1 MRLGLLSIIQ
11 GLIISST
18 LLGNISSIEN
28 NFTYSFI
35 VLNQDTTFEDS
46 ISIISKSSIPRAK
59 VKSPLNSMLYSA
71 VLPGLGQTY
80 MGKWKRGLIY
90 LALDA
95 VSAGYLYQNNKRAEE
110 RKKEYE
116 SNAAEHWDFATW
128 IHDYYK
134 WYQYDY
140 ENPESEWNSIREVF
154 VNNTDEYCID
164 PPYCYIDIWDHSHSV
179 KFLYNTN
186 TISSN
191 SDDFQE
197 IFEELCGNSSID
209 AQCSN
214 TIQELEDIISQN
226 SVDVIEDHH
235 FYEGIQK
242 YDMFFAG
249 WVDNEDVEVTDGGNN
264 NNVTSP
270 YKKSYQKIYTDYN
283 YIKKLAGR
291 GGKFMLINRFVS
303 MIDGLFLAKK
313 WNANRIINFNLNVY
327 PDLRNKSGVGGLKLT
342 MGWK

>member
-1 MRLGLLSIIQ
+1 M
-11 GLIISST
+11 SST

-28 NFTYSFI
+28 NFTYFLFSS
-35 VLNQDTTFEDS
+35 NQDTTYKDS
-46 ISIISKSSIPRAK
+46 ISIVSETRNSKEK
-59 VKSPLNSMLYSA
+59 NKSPGKAMLYSA
-71 VLPGLGQTY
+71 MFPGLGQAY
-80 MGKWKRGLIY
+80 MGKWKRRLIY

-249 WVDNEDVEVTDGGNN
+249 WDDNADAEVINSGNNN

-270 YKKSYQKIYTDYN
+270 NQRHYQSIYSDYN
-283 YIKKLAGR
+283 YIKTLAGR
-291 GGKFMLINRFVS
+291 GGNFMLINRFVS

-313 WNANRIINFNLNVY
+313 WNIEHVVELNLDVY
-327 PDLRNKSGVGGLKLT
+327 PDLRNKLGLGGVQLT